1 MNDSPE
7 RVIFLSNNAM
17 DFSPRGSLFG
27 GLENTEWKEKE
38 VSSQRM
44 ATPSRPRKN
53 DTGASSMA
61 KRTATR
67 RSKSQFNLKQA
78 LTTTALWALGI
89 LNVILIVSFVSK
101 HFLSGREHAI
111 SAEAEMVTP
120 ENLKIEV
127 LNGCGVDG
135 LARKYADLFKQ
146 HGFDPVNVATYE
158 RLDLPR
164 TYIIDRRSKEMA
176 NALQIAKILG
186 LPDVYVSY
194 QQAKPDRMVS
204 VSVILGQD
212 YKTIPA
218 NPK

>member
-1 MNDSPE
+1 M
-7 RVIFLSNNAM
+7 
-17 DFSPRGSLFG
+17 
-27 GLENTEWKEKE
+27 
-38 VSSQRM
+38 SSQRM

-53 DTGASSMA
+53 DASAMA

-67 RSKSQFNLKQA
+67 RSKSEFNFKQT
-78 LTTTALWALGI
+78 LFTTALWALGI
-89 LNVILIVSFVSK
+89 VNVVLIVSFVSK

-111 SAEAEMVTP
+111 SSEAEVVTP

-135 LARKYADLFKQ
+135 LARKYADLLKEK
-146 HGFDPVNVATYE
+146 GFDPVNVATYE
-158 RLDLPR
+158 RTEMPR
-164 TYIIDRRSKEMA
+164 TYIIDRRSKEMTMG
-176 NALQIAKILG
+176 LKIAKFLG
-186 LPDVYVSY
+186 LPEQYVSY
-194 QQAKPDRMVS
+194 QQAKPDRMVA